1 MAGGVGSRFWPMSTP
16 EYPKQFVDVLG
27 RGMSM
32 IQMTVERFAP
42 LCPIENMWVVTSA
55 DYEALVREQLPQL
68 PVENILLEPAM
79 RNTAPCI
86 AYACWKIRQKNPSAN
101 VVVTPADA
109 LVVDVDDFRK
119 VIGRA
124 LAFTAAGHRIVTVG
138 IRPTRPET
146 GYGYIEIAGQ
156 AGNDGGGSCNDG
168 ADNDGVDNDGG
179 GSVNDGV
186 AHDGA
191 DNDGVDNDGAG
202 SVNDGVAHDGADND
216 GGGSCNDGVAN
227 DGADNDGGGSGN
239 DGVANDGADND
250 GAGSVNDGVAHDGA
264 DNDGVDN
271 DGGGSVNDGV
281 AHDGADND
289 GVDND
294 GAGSVNDGVAHD
306 GADNDGGGSG
316 NDGVDIDGGG
326 SVNDGVANDGADND
340 GGGSVNDGV
349 CNDDVC
355 NDGVGNDGGGSV
367 NDGVAHDGA
376 DVTPDLIGSPLKV
389 DSFREK
395 PALEVA
401 KKYLAAGNY
410 LWNAGIFVWNIDTI
424 VESLRAFVPGLA
436 AKMDIMSESFFTPSE
451 REVVGDIFPT
461 CEKISID
468 YAVMEKADYIYTI
481 PGDFGWSDV
490 GTWGSL
496 WTLLSHDEDGNAV
509 VGENVH
515 LNDCRGC
522 IVHAPGAESVVLQGL
537 EDSIV
542 VERDGRL
549 LVCKLSEEQRIKD
562 FVK

>member
-1 MAGGVGSRFWPMSTP
+1 MRNNNHIVIMAGGVGSRFWPMSTP

-42 LCPIENMWVVTSA
+42 LCPIENMWMVTSA

-124 LAFTAAGHRIVTVG
+124 LEFTAAGHRIVTVG

-156 AGNDGGGSCNDG
+156 AGNDGGGS
-168 ADNDGVDNDGG
+168 
-179 GSVNDGV
+179 
-186 AHDGA
+186 
-191 DNDGVDNDGAG
+191 
-202 SVNDGVAHDGADND
+202 
-216 GGGSCNDGVAN
+216 
-227 DGADNDGGGSGN
+227 GN
-239 DGVANDGADND
+239 DGVANDGA
-250 GAGSVNDGVAHDGA
+250 
-264 DNDGVDN
+264 
-271 DGGGSVNDGV
+271 
-281 AHDGADND
+281 
-289 GVDND
+289 
-294 GAGSVNDGVAHD
+294 
-306 GADNDGGGSG
+306 
-316 NDGVDIDGGG
+316 
-326 SVNDGVANDGADND
+326 AN
-340 GGGSVNDGV
+340 
-349 CNDDVC
+349 
-355 NDGVGNDGGGSV
+355 
-367 NDGVAHDGA
+367 DGA
-376 DVTPDLIGSPLKV
+376 DVTPDMIGSPLKV
-389 DSFREK
+389 DSFKEK

-401 KKYLAAGNY
+401 RQYLAAGNY

-424 VESLRAFVPGLA
+424 VESLRAFVPELA

>member
-32 IQMTVERFAP
+32 IQTTVERFAP

-55 DYEALVREQLPQL
+55 AYEALVREQLPQL

-124 LAFTAAGHRIVTVG
+124 LEFTAAGHRIVTVG

-146 GYGYIEIAGQ
+146 GYGYIEIAGH
-156 AGNDGGGSCNDG
+156 A
-168 ADNDGVDNDGG
+168 
-179 GSVNDGV
+179 
-186 AHDGA
+186 
-191 DNDGVDNDGAG
+191 
-202 SVNDGVAHDGADND
+202 
-216 GGGSCNDGVAN
+216 
-227 DGADNDGGGSGN
+227 GN
-239 DGVANDGADND
+239 DGVANDG
-250 GAGSVNDGVAHDGA
+250 
-264 DNDGVDN
+264 
-271 DGGGSVNDGV
+271 
-281 AHDGADND
+281 
-289 GVDND
+289 
-294 GAGSVNDGVAHD
+294 
-306 GADNDGGGSG
+306 
-316 NDGVDIDGGG
+316 
-326 SVNDGVANDGADND
+326 VAN
-340 GGGSVNDGV
+340 
-349 CNDDVC
+349 
-355 NDGVGNDGGGSV
+355 
-367 NDGVAHDGA
+367 DGA

-389 DSFREK
+389 DSFKEK

-401 KKYLAAGNY
+401 KEYLAAGNY

-424 VESLRAFVPGLA
+424 VESLRAFVPELA

-451 REVVGDIFPT
+451 RDVVGDIFPT

-509 VGENVH
+509 VGGNVH